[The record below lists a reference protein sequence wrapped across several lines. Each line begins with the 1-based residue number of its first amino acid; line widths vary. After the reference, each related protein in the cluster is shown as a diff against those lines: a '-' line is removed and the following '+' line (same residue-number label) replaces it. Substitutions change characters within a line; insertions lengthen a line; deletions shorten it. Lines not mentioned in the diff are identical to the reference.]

1 MSFIFSKLKVSEFE
15 RPLFAF
21 CSAAEFIKGCDWAND
36 DPRYDGSRRR
46 RRRRRDAPLNERKND
61 DDDETAVRI
70 SRNRMTMMKEKKKK
84 LKKPLKKYA
93 DL

>member
-15 RPLFAF
+15 RPLFAL

-36 DPRYDGSRRR
+36 DPRYAMAAAAIATD
-46 RRRRRDAPLNERKND
+46 DAPLNERKND
-61 DDDETAVRI
+61 DDDENVRYVQNI
-70 SRNRMTMMKEKKKK
+70 PKQDDDEGKKK
-84 LKKPLKKYA
+84 LKKPLKKCA

>member
-36 DPRYDGSRRR
+36 DPRYDGSRR